1 MQQYH
6 FIDSYLAEKIIMK
19 TSQTIEVEED
29 MAYTGMFNIKKIEG
43 IKIGTVYWIDRPDLR
58 WGPDQ
63 KMATSD
69 PTRQP
74 MICIGVGTKFTLI
87 EKDKMPELVQKLRD
101 ADEDVE
107 LGSIKLPREALKEV
121 SDELQARS
129 KQHF

>member
-1 MQQYH
+1 
-6 FIDSYLAEKIIMK
+6 MK
-19 TSQTIEVEED
+19 TSKAIEGEKD

-63 KMATSD
+63 KIATSD
-69 PTRQP
+69 PNRQP

-87 EKDKMPELVQKLRD
+87 EKDKMPELVKKLRD
-101 ADEDVE
+101 VNEDVE

-121 SDELQARS
+121 SDELEARS

>member
-1 MQQYH
+1 
-6 FIDSYLAEKIIMK
+6 
-19 TSQTIEVEED
+19 

-69 PTRQP
+69 PIHPP
-74 MICIGVGTKFTLI
+74 MICIGAGTKFTLI
-87 EKDKMPELVQKLRD
+87 EKDKILELAQKLRG
-101 ADEDVE
+101 ANEDVE
-107 LGSIKLPREALKEV
+107 LGSIKLPKDALGEV
-121 SDELQARS
+121 SLELEARS